1 MFSLTVKAFVMF
13 VRFLLIHRKGPKNN
27 IHRDLFKKNHPKQKN
42 PRPPAALYAPYCALI
57 GFQPN

>member
-27 IHRDLFKKNHPKQKN
+27 IEIFLRKITLNKKPLDPQL
-42 PRPPAALYAPYCALI
+42 RFTRLTVR
-57 GFQPN
+57 